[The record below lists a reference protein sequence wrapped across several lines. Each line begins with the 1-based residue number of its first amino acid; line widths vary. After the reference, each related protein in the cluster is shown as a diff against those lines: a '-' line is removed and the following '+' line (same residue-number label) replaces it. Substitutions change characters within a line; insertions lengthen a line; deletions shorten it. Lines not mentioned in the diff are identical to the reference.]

1 MRTARGT
8 VRTGTAVLAVL
19 AAVLTGPGPKGGT
32 VDGFTIGHV
41 PAALAR
47 GAEVE
52 ASESSYEWG
61 GAGFTARMWE
71 RALPSGGFRVE
82 LQVLVVR
89 GEALSDLHEVR
100 AFLSEYH
107 GHPWAAGDL
116 EEFDHGAAT
125 GYMGRLEAFWLHEPG
140 VAVEVRD
147 SAGVLGPEELL
158 QTALGVKPVED

>member
-19 AAVLTGPGPKGGT
+19 TAALAGPGPEGGR

-41 PAALAR
+41 PAALAQ

-52 ASESSYEWG
+52 ASETSYEWG
-61 GAGFTARMWE
+61 GARFTARMWE
-71 RALPSGGFRVE
+71 RALPGGGFRVE

-89 GEALSDLHEVR
+89 GEALSDLREVR

-107 GHPWAAGDL
+107 GHPWAVGDL
-116 EEFDHGAAT
+116 EEFDHGGAP
-125 GYMGRLEAFWLHEPG
+125 GYMGTLEAFWLHEPG

-147 SAGVLGPEELL
+147 SAGVLGPGELRR
-158 QTALGVKPVED
+158 TALGVRPADG